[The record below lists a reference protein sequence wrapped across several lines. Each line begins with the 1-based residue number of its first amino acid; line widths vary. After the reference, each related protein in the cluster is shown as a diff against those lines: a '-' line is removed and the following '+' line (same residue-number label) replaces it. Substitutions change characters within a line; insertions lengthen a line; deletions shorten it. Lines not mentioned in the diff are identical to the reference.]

1 MERKRSGL
9 PVLCMLLTVLIVSL
23 SVFTVAGDDN
33 IVFDDY
39 VSNSQH
45 SAGGT
50 DSADDH
56 ADETADNEGTDTS
69 GGYAGSGTSSAK
81 SEYEENNDGDDTYIS
96 NNGTVFRIPRSADKT
111 ARVYDYAGLFTDA
124 QKEALTK
131 KIRSIEESKKADIV
145 ILTSRDVPKD
155 AYDSIIC
162 LPA

>member
-69 GGYAGSGTSSAK
+69 GG
-81 SEYEENNDGDDTYIS
+81 
-96 NNGTVFRIPRSADKT
+96 
-111 ARVYDYAGLFTDA
+111 
-124 QKEALTK
+124 
-131 KIRSIEESKKADIV
+131 
-145 ILTSRDVPKD
+145 
-155 AYDSIIC
+155 
-162 LPA
+162 

>member
-50 DSADDH
+50 DSRQ
-56 ADETADNEGTDTS
+56 TS
-69 GGYAGSGTSSAK
+69 
-81 SEYEENNDGDDTYIS
+81 
-96 NNGTVFRIPRSADKT
+96 
-111 ARVYDYAGLFTDA
+111 
-124 QKEALTK
+124 
-131 KIRSIEESKKADIV
+131 
-145 ILTSRDVPKD
+145 
-155 AYDSIIC
+155 
-162 LPA
+162 